1 MNINTARNT
10 VGGIWIML
18 FLILFGIFTYQT
30 ISGFYG
36 GEAKKAW
43 DWLTPHILPI
53 VGVILG
59 AVAAGWSTTDQSEET
74 PQIKLTVF
82 WLAIILSLV
91 HFLVITATVVF
102 AAQTDTISDNLATL
116 ESANIPLAI
125 TQGLVTTILVVFF
138 KDIVVKKLPA
148 AKPG

>member
-1 MNINTARNT
+1 
-10 VGGIWIML
+10 
-18 FLILFGIFTYQT
+18 
-30 ISGFYG
+30 
-36 GEAKKAW
+36 
-43 DWLTPHILPI
+43 
-53 VGVILG
+53 
-59 AVAAGWSTTDQSEET
+59 
-74 PQIKLTVF
+74 
-82 WLAIILSLV
+82 
-91 HFLVITATVVF
+91 VITATVVF